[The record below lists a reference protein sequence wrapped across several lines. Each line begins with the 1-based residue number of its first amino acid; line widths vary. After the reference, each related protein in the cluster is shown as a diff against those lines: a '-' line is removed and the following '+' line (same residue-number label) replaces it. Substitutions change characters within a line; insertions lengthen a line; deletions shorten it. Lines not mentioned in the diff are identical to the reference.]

1 MKNIKLVSLVK
12 GDNRKQNIIKAL
24 ELIASDL
31 QDINRSKNILIK
43 PNLTDIK
50 KQIANTH
57 VEAVEGVIE
66 FLQPHFPG
74 KNITIGESSGSAY
87 YRGMSTED
95 VFKYFQYDRLEKKY
109 ANVRLESFD
118 RCNEYIR
125 VPIKT
130 AVGVTH
136 LRIAKRSQDFDYKIS
151 VAPPKTHNFAIA
163 TLGIKNMAG
172 FVKQEDMS
180 TIHGMKGG
188 IELDAPKTIFDK
200 LPKGTISYMRRN
212 LPNWL
217 VNYLFRHFKTYV
229 KAVKVIH
236 RNILSLSK
244 LVWPDLVVLD
254 GMVGMEG
261 DGPIDGDPVELGL
274 AIASTDA
281 LKADGVGARVMGLE
295 PEEIGYLFYMQREG
309 LGDYSLE
316 GLVGESIEDVRKIFR
331 LHGCYEVQREWAE
344 SGTEPRIDKAQT
356 SD

>member
-1 MKNIKLVSLVK
+1 MSAGNRMKTGRKVSLVK

-24 ELIASDL
+24 ELIAPDL
-31 QDINRSKNILIK
+31 TGIASAKNILIK

-66 FLQPHFPG
+66 FLQVHFHG
-74 KNITIGESSGSAY
+74 KNIIVGESSGSAY
-87 YRGMSTED
+87 YRGMRTED
-95 VFKYFQYDRLEKKY
+95 VFRYFHYDTLEKKY
-109 ANVRLESFD
+109 PGVKLESFD
-118 RCNEYIR
+118 KCNEYIR

-188 IELDAPKTIFDK
+188 IEVDAPETFFDK
-200 LPKGTISYMRRN
+200 LPKGAISYMRRS

-217 VNYLFRHFKTYV
+217 VNYLFRHFKTYI
-229 KAVKVIH
+229 KAVKAINH
-236 RNILSLSK
+236 NILSFSK
-244 LVWPDLVVLD
+244 LVWPDLVVID
-254 GMVGMEG
+254 GMTGMEG
-261 DGPIDGDPVELGL
+261 DGPIDGNPVEIGV
-274 AIASTDA
+274 AIASADA
-281 LKADGVGARVMGLE
+281 LKADGIGARVMGLE
-295 PEEIGYLFYMQREG
+295 PEQIGYMFYMQREG
-309 LGDYSLE
+309 MGDYSIE
-316 GLVGESIEDVRKIFR
+316 GLVGEQIENARKIFK
-331 LHGCYEVQREWAE
+331 LHGCYEVQKEWK
-344 SGTEPRIDKAQT
+344 D
-356 SD
+356 